1 MVRRIPFCVSL
12 PPCSMSSRRGL
23 AMAELASMSER
34 RPVLTTSARGGVA
47 YPRSGRK
54 NACSADRGRDVDCSP
69 PPAQTRTGPIKA
81 SGSYLEYLTA
91 KRARPGVKGARL
103 RKPVVGQS
111 FDPFP
116 REAVFLTSTPER
128 A

>member
-54 NACSADRGRDVDCSP
+54 NACSAVEQKNGNRESEERRGR
-69 PPAQTRTGPIKA
+69 AA
-81 SGSYLEYLTA
+81 LTA
-91 KRARPGVKGARL
+91 
-103 RKPVVGQS
+103 
-111 FDPFP
+111 
-116 REAVFLTSTPER
+116 
-128 A
+128 